1 MWGRGCD
8 SSSAHHVDK
17 WYLLHAPAVS
27 FVTAC
32 IVGSSSLQRL
42 DCGGGEHLDLFFSLR
57 DFIFNSICPIAVSGM
72 F

>member
-42 DCGGGEHLDLFFSLR
+42 DCGGGGAFGSFFFPKR
-57 DFIFNSICPIAVSGM
+57 FYI
-72 F
+72 